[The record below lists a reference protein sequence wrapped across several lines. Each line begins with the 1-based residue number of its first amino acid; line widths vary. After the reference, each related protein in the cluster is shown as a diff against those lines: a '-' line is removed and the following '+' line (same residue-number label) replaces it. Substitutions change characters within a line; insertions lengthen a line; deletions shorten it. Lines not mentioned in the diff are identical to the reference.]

1 MIGIYKITNLINNKI
16 YIGQSVH
23 IERRWYEHCQPSAKS
38 LIAKAIQKYGKE
50 NFSFEVLEEC
60 STEELNQKE
69 EQYIHIYNSITP
81 NGYNIMDWVEGKV
94 TYFNID
100 KETLNSLF
108 NDIKNSSL
116 TFSEIGEKYDLSVRT
131 IIRINQGHTHYSSI
145 EEYPLRK
152 KKSLVHKNYC
162 IDCGVEIS
170 STAKRCKSC
179 WDKKQQTVKRPSREE
194 LKSLIRTVP
203 FTTIG
208 IQYKVS
214 DNAIRKWCKNYGLPS
229 KVSEIRKITD
239 LEWQKI

>member
-1 MIGIYKITNLINNKI
+1 M
-16 YIGQSVH
+16 
-23 IERRWYEHCQPSAKS
+23 
-38 LIAKAIQKYGKE
+38 
-50 NFSFEVLEEC
+50 
-60 STEELNQKE
+60 
-69 EQYIHIYNSITP
+69 
-81 NGYNIMDWVEGKV
+81 
-94 TYFNID
+94 
-100 KETLNSLF
+100 
-108 NDIKNSSL
+108 
-116 TFSEIGEKYDLSVRT
+116 
-131 IIRINQGHTHYSSI
+131 
-145 EEYPLRK
+145 RK

-239 LEWQKI
+239 LEW